1 MPAID
6 GRVPLLS
13 LKSPRTWAL
22 IAFAVALLLLAAVAY
37 AIAGS
42 RNGLMDYRSAFGLL
56 GQLGQAGA
64 VALLFAVGVLIA
76 TLRSKAGGTAYA
88 ATAAVLLAVMV
99 GCMVAY
105 QAAPP
110 PGPLINDIT
119 TDLDDPP
126 RFSAVLPLR
135 PEGSNA
141 AEYGGPEVAAA
152 QRQVHPEIQPLH
164 STLAPRRAFERALE
178 VADELGWDI
187 VAQSPD
193 TGIIEAV
200 DTTPFFRFKD
210 DVVIRVRPDGQGS
223 RIDLRSHSRVGRSD
237 LGKNAARIM
246 EFVRAFP
253 MRG

>member
-1 MPAID
+1 MSTI
-6 GRVPLLS
+6 
-13 LKSPRTWAL
+13 KSARTWS
-22 IAFAVALLLLAAVAY
+22 IVVFGIALLLLAATAY
-37 AIAGS
+37 AIVGS
-42 RNGLMDYRSAFGLL
+42 RNGLTDYRSAFGLL
-56 GQLGQAGA
+56 GDIARVGIGA
-64 VALLFAVGVLIA
+64 LVISIVVLLYSLKN
-76 TLRSKAGGTAYA
+76 RQGTVYA
-88 ATAAVLLAVMV
+88 AAATVLLAVLVGTMV
-99 GCMVAY
+99 LN

-152 QRQVHPEIQPLH
+152 QRQVQPLH

-237 LGKNAARIM
+237 LGKNASRIM